1 MRSKQ
6 NFNKSQIQIAPFTLL
21 PSSFPKKYFEKV
33 KNIQVLLNEIM
44 HKVAHDDNF
53 IRNTLKGYVLYY
65 NPIKL

>member
-6 NFNKSQIQIAPFTLL
+6 NFNKNQVQIAPFALL
-21 PSSFPKKYFEKV
+21 PSSFPKKCFERA

-53 IRNTLKGYVLYY
+53 IRYTLKE
-65 NPIKL
+65 